1 GEEEQGGP
9 VGPERS
15 PPAQGRAA
23 AGRGGGGGAPGR
35 HARVPEAGAVRC
47 EEDLEG
53 GVYLALPGRRGPRG
67 LPAVHGHR
75 EGAHGPGQDSVQA
88 PPGRVRLSR
97 GSQVAGAR
105 HQPHPRELRDLQRQG
120 CTDIAERAPTG
131 ARLDRP
137 PGRSRTPL
145 PRWAVGGGGEPP

>member
-1 GEEEQGGP
+1 
-9 VGPERS
+9 
-15 PPAQGRAA
+15 PAQGGAA
-23 AGRGGGGGAPGR
+23 AGRGGGGGAAGR
-35 HARVPEAGAVRC
+35 RARVPEGGAVRG
-47 EEDLEG
+47 EGVLEG

-88 PPGRVRLSR
+88 APGRVRLSR
-97 GSQVAGAR
+97 GSQVAAAR
-105 HQPHPRELRDLQRQG
+105 HRPHPRELRDLQREG

-137 PGRSRTPL
+137 PVRPRASL
-145 PRWAVGGGGEPP
+145 PRRAVGEG